1 MSDWRNDPA
10 WPDVDVVMPIRNE
23 APYLVDALAAIR
35 AQNYPGTLSVF
46 MAVGPSSDETEE
58 VAARLAET
66 DTNTTVV
73 PNPTGRTPAGLN
85 AAIAAGAA
93 PVIVRVDGHSQL
105 SDGYVIRAV
114 ETLRRTRAANVG
126 GMQSPVA
133 TTRFEAAVTTATS
146 SWLGTGGPAYRT
158 GGDEAQVDTVYLG
171 VFDRGW
177 IEDVHLFDE
186 RLTRNQDY
194 ELNIRLRAAGGVIVF
209 NPQLSVG
216 YTPRGS
222 WGSLAQQYF
231 EYGYWKVEVLRL
243 HPNSLKL
250 RQVVPPIGILAV
262 VFATG
267 LGLRRPAALAL
278 PAAYVTALLSV
289 GDRSARW
296 RTAGVLATIHA
307 SWTTGFI
314 RSLINRRQSDVR

>member
-1 MSDWRNDPA
+1 
-10 WPDVDVVMPIRNE
+10 MPIRNE
-23 APYLVDALAAIR
+23 AAHLAAALAAIR
-35 AQNYPGTLSVF
+35 AQDYPGLLFIF
-46 MAVGPSSDETEE
+46 MAVGPSDDGTEE
-58 VAARLAET
+58 VAARLAEA
-66 DTNTTVV
+66 DENATVV
-73 PNPTGRTPAGLN
+73 PNPTGRTPSGLN
-85 AAIAAGAA
+85 AAIVAGAA
-93 PVIVRVDGHSQL
+93 PVVVRVDGHSQL
-105 SDGYVIRAV
+105 SDGYVIGAV

-133 TTRFEAAVTTATS
+133 TTRFEAAVTAATS

-158 GGDEAQVDTVYLG
+158 GGVEAEVDTVYLG
-171 VFDRGW
+171 VFDREW
-177 IEDVHLFDE
+177 IENVHLFDE

-222 WGSLAQQYF
+222 WGSLARQYF

-243 HPNSLKL
+243 HPHSLKL
-250 RQVVPPIGILAV
+250 RQIVPPIGILAV

-267 LGLRRPAALAL
+267 LGLRRPTALVL
-278 PAAYVTALLSV
+278 PAAYIAALLSV
-289 GDRSARW
+289 GDGPTRW

-314 RSLINRRQSDVR
+314 RSLVDRRQPGIR